1 MQWKKIAS
9 DWLYFSKKERLG
21 IYIMGCLIALLWIL
35 PTFFAGD
42 PDPLE
47 PLNFSAVQ
55 LDSMEKMM
63 LKVKIVQPNGSARS
77 KYAGF
82 QSKQFTMPDKKQSI
96 GLPDVL
102 DLNTADSTS
111 LEGLPGI
118 GEKLSARI
126 IKYRERLGGY
136 ISVDQLKEVYGLTDS
151 NFLKFR
157 NRLKIENGYK
167 PIKIQI
173 NKATYQELRRHPY
186 ISHLFAKSVLAYIKM
201 HESINSIEELS
212 KIGSLDEHQVKKIAP
227 YIDFQL

>member
-1 MQWKKIAS
+1 
-9 DWLYFSKKERLG
+9 
-21 IYIMGCLIALLWIL
+21 
-35 PTFFAGD
+35 
-42 PDPLE
+42 
-47 PLNFSAVQ
+47 
-55 LDSMEKMM
+55 MEKMM
-63 LKVKIVQPNGSARS
+63 LKVKIVRPNGSARS

-118 GEKLSARI
+118 GEKLSALI

-157 NRLKIENGYK
+157 NSLKIENGYK

-227 YIDFQL
+227 

>member
-1 MQWKKIAS
+1 M
-9 DWLYFSKKERLG
+9 G

-82 QSKQFTMPDKKQSI
+82 QSKQFTMVDKKQSK

-118 GEKLSARI
+118 GEKLSARF

-157 NRLKIENGYK
+157 SRLKIENGYK

>member
-1 MQWKKIAS
+1 M
-9 DWLYFSKKERLG
+9 G

-47 PLNFSAVQ
+47 PLNFSVVQ

-82 QSKQFTMPDKKQSI
+82 QSKQFTMVDKKQSK

-118 GEKLSARI
+118 GEKLSARF

-157 NRLKIENGYK
+157 SRLKIENGYK

>member
-1 MQWKKIAS
+1 M
-9 DWLYFSKKERLG
+9 G

-63 LKVKIVQPNGSARS
+63 LKVKVVQPNGSARS

-82 QSKQFTMPDKKQSI
+82 QSKQFTMVDKKQSK

-157 NRLKIENGYK
+157 SRLKIENGYK

-201 HESINSIEELS
+201 HESINSIEELL
-212 KIGSLDEHQVKKIAP
+212 KIGSLDEHQVKKMAP

>member
-1 MQWKKIAS
+1 M
-9 DWLYFSKKERLG
+9 G

-82 QSKQFTMPDKKQSI
+82 QSKQFTMVDKKQSK

-157 NRLKIENGYK
+157 NRLKIENEYK

>member
-1 MQWKKIAS
+1 M
-9 DWLYFSKKERLG
+9 G

-82 QSKQFTMPDKKQSI
+82 QSKQFTMVDKKQSK

-118 GEKLSARI
+118 GEKLSARF

-212 KIGSLDEHQVKKIAP
+212 KIGSLDKHQVKKIAP

>member
-1 MQWKKIAS
+1 
-9 DWLYFSKKERLG
+9 
-21 IYIMGCLIALLWIL
+21 MGCLIALLWIL